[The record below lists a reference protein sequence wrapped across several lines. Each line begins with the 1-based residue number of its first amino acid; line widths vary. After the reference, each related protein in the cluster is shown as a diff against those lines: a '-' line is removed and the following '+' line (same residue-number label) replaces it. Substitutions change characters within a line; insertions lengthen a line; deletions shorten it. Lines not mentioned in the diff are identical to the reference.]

1 MRSLEI
7 TSNHVWPPSGS
18 VINRVLESYTMSVP
32 QLKFMTQMETI
43 SQMKDVNVMTLVGSA
58 DLLRAFYVVNDSPIR
73 H

>member
-7 TSNHVWPPSGS
+7 TSNHAWPPSGS

-32 QLKFMTQMETI
+32 QLKFKETI

-58 DLLRAFYVVNDSPIR
+58 DLLRAFYIVNDSPIR